1 MKLNTSSF
9 HTIFRKDLFRFAPL
23 WALYFIGG
31 LMVTLSVVGNTGG
44 TAYMVEAMDGY
55 LVAMGIINM
64 IYAALCAQVLFGD
77 LFNSRLCN
85 ALHAMPLRRET
96 WFLSHVAAGLCYSLV
111 PHLAVMLLVSLGM
124 GFFWF
129 VPLLWVAVSALEFL
143 FFFGVAVLSCM
154 CTGNRVAMVLVYA
167 IINFISLLVYGFIQ
181 LVYMPQLRGVELDM
195 QIGELFIKFSPVVTL
210 TGSRG
215 YFGFDTNQYLSNLGL
230 SEMIRT
236 FQINWEAWAYPATLA
251 VLGLV
256 ALGLALLLYRRRALE
271 CAGDFV
277 AVRGLDPAFTVIYTL
292 SVGAV
297 FALLGE
303 LLRQSYVPWLLVGLV
318 VGYFTGR
325 MLLGRTVRVFR
336 LRNLLYC
343 GIFMAAMGLSI
354 WITALDPLGI
364 TRWTPALDSVRSVTV
379 SNYGDDLTLTEP
391 EQIEKVIALHKKSI
405 NYTERNRY
413 TVSTQLIYELHD
425 GSIHKRSYYVPVS
438 MLEPLLPEY
447 SAPEYVLGYENWEL
461 YAASVRDIQV
471 NNGEEELTVAAASEV
486 RELLEA
492 IRKDCEA
499 GIMAQ
504 EYFFRNGESLHASRE
519 LYYLD
524 INAGNFRGRRLT
536 IYQYGCTTAWLEA
549 HGISQAKILYG

>member
-1 MKLNTSSF
+1 MKLKTSSF
-9 HTIFRKDLFRFAPL
+9 NTVFRKDLFRFAPL

-31 LMVTLSVVGNTGG
+31 LMVTLTVVSNAGG
-44 TAYMVEAMDGY
+44 TYFTVEA
-55 LVAMGIINM
+55 LNNFLTAMGIINM

-111 PHLAVMLLVSLGM
+111 PHLVVMLLVALSM
-124 GFFWF
+124 GYFWF

-143 FFFGVAVLSCM
+143 FFFGVAVLSCL
-154 CTGNRVAMVLVYA
+154 CTGNRVAMLLVYA
-167 IINFISLLVYGFIQ
+167 IVNFISLLAYGFIQ
-181 LVYMPQLRGVELDM
+181 LVYMPQLRSVELNA
-195 QIGELFIKFSPVVTL
+195 QVGELFFKFSPVVTL
-210 TGSRG
+210 TNAKV
-215 YFGFDTNQYLSNLGL
+215 YFGFHNNGYYEGL
-230 SEMIRT
+230 TPSEMLRT

-251 VLGLV
+251 VLGLA

-271 CAGDFV
+271 SAGDFV
-277 AVRGLDPAFTVIYTL
+277 AIRALDPVFTVIYTL

-303 LLRQSYVPWLLVGLV
+303 LVQQSYVPWLLVGMA

-336 LRNLLYC
+336 PRSFLYC
-343 GIFMAAMGLSI
+343 GLFMAALGLSV

-364 TRWTPALDSVRSVTV
+364 TRWTPEPRDVRTATV
-379 SNYGDDLTLTEP
+379 SNYGYELTLTEP
-391 EQIEKVIALHKKSI
+391 EQIEKVIALHEKAI
-405 NYTERNRY
+405 NYNGDGPYDVNT
-413 TVSTQLIYELHD
+413 SLIYELRD
-425 GSIHKRSYYVPVS
+425 GSIHERRYSVAVS
-438 MLEPLLPEY
+438 MLELLLPEY
-447 SAPEYVLGYENWEL
+447 SAPEHVLGYENWDL
-461 YAASVRDIQV
+461 YAASVRTIEV
-471 NNGEEELTVAAASEV
+471 HNEMTNEEYVIAPASDV

-504 EYFFRNGESLHASRE
+504 EYFFRSGDSPHPSTE
-519 LYYLD
+519 LYCLF
-524 INAGNFRGRRLT
+524 IHAGN
-536 IYQYGCTTAWLEA
+536 YGTTRVSVYEEGYTTAWLES
-549 HGISQAKILYG
+549 HGKILYE